1 MRHRGC
7 CPSAPRS
14 VGRMGVLGSL
24 FPGPEISDEGG
35 ESGDG
40 QRWRLGPIDLEN
52 GTVELV
58 RAPAPEDDADA

>member
-1 MRHRGC
+1 
-7 CPSAPRS
+7 
-14 VGRMGVLGSL
+14 MGVLGSL